1 VTISLADARELV
13 ESHLALA
20 LDVPVTILDSQTTE
34 YEFGWV
40 FFYQSTLFLK
50 TQEIGSALAGNAP
63 IIVNRFTKE
72 LTTTGTAFPLSHYIE
87 EYQRRLRT
95 ETSLKTSE
103 IAIFTLRPQHNEK
116 ALTAAQIAE
125 HLRAIPGW
133 SYANKSIVKTYSF
146 KNYYETIAFVNVVA
160 AISHVTDHHPDLSV
174 HYNRCVVAF
183 NTHDVEQGKGGIS
196 MNDFICAAR
205 IEVFMS
211 QTASV
216 A

>member
-1 VTISLADARELV
+1 MNQLELAA
-13 ESHLALA
+13 H
-20 LDVPVTILDSQTTE
+20 
-34 YEFGWV
+34 
-40 FFYQSTLFLK
+40 
-50 TQEIGSALAGNAP
+50 AP
-63 IIVNRFTKE
+63 
-72 LTTTGTAFPLSHYIE
+72 
-87 EYQRRLRT
+87 
-95 ETSLKTSE
+95 
-103 IAIFTLRPQHNEK
+103 RPQHKEK
-116 ALTAAQIAE
+116 AFTPTQIEVQLHELA
-125 HLRAIPGW
+125 GW
-133 SYANKSIVKTYSF
+133 SFADGKIVKAFSF

-205 IEVFMS
+205 IEAFVS